1 MLVETME
8 RRHPNL
14 FHDMTRG
21 EWDAA
26 VAELDA
32 SIPNLAPDEP
42 ERLLVEVMRLAALPA
57 SRGGRTDTWSRSRHS
72 GRRHHSSR
80 WQRTSS
86 RTAST

>member
-8 RRHPNL
+8 RRHPDL

-21 EWDAA
+21 EWDTA

-32 SIPNLAPDEP
+32 SIPNLVPDEP
-42 ERLLVEVMRLAALPA
+42 ERLLVDVMRLAALPA
-57 SRGGRTDTWSRSRHS
+57 SRGGGDGHMVAFPPLGS
-72 GRRHHSSR
+72 RHHSSR
-80 WQRTSS
+80 WQPTSS